1 MSGSSTG
8 MLAYMMPGAALA
20 SAVVATSMYC
30 SSTAPSPPHSPI
42 RCEVG
47 VYTRLLLVSTGV
59 SARPGTYVLRYDV
72 DDTLDQWS
80 TRIQE
85 MGMPYGSLDN
95 IGWVAHSIENIFGT
109 NVNQTNILS
118 GLDPEGMDT
127 LVTIMRLLHR
137 YLRPSMHRI
146 DLLACSLAAYPQFQL
161 FAQTIRLQSGVDL
174 AASTNTTGTSN
185 WILETHQIDVKD
197 VYFTERINVY
207 DSSLFGRF
215 GRGALFR
222 SAGPLVAQDTMS
234 RIERNKGKPIGTG
247 FETLGNDIKKNARSA
262 EQLPRKYSI

>member
-1 MSGSSTG
+1 MKRTRNAERNNKVELDGNCF
-8 MLAYMMPGAALA
+8 
-20 SAVVATSMYC
+20 C
-30 SSTAPSPPHSPI
+30 SDA
-42 RCEVG
+42 
-47 VYTRLLLVSTGV
+47 V
-59 SARPGTYVLRYDV
+59 SAPLRSVVFRCAPLRSVALRCAPLRSVTLRYAPLRSV
-72 DDTLDQWS
+72 TL
-80 TRIQE
+80 RCA
-85 MGMPYGSLDN
+85 PLDN

-247 FETLGNDIKKNARSA
+247 FETLGNDIKK
-262 EQLPRKYSI
+262 KCSIC